1 MELFCTPICED
12 PSMNIVSIDPD
23 KRSVLIPLFSNYLPQ
38 RIFINSVL
46 EGHSGIALA
55 DSRTDPRVAKLTH
68 PGWAILGGDVTHPIA
83 QKFVQQSS
91 EMWVIPISEAWRA
104 LIFQVHGHHLK
115 QIRGI
120 TFSSESLN
128 LKHLRDLQKQ
138 MPLGCHIERIDIS
151 LANRLKNEGLSSF
164 PGFSSFADFAERG
177 IGFCATIEGCIISH
191 AVSLMQCREGI
202 HIGIE
207 THPDFRNMG
216 FATVVAARLLE
227 DCIERGV
234 YPHWSA
240 SCDNRASIHLA
251 EKLGYVRD
259 GVYEA
264 LGVFMETS

>member
-1 MELFCTPICED
+1 M
-12 PSMNIVSIDPD
+12 SIVSIDPN
-23 KRSVLIPLFSNYLPQ
+23 KRSGLIPLFANYLPQ

-55 DSRTDPRVAKLTH
+55 DSKTDPRVAQLRH
-68 PGWAILGGDVTHPIA
+68 PGWAILGGDVTRPIA
-83 QKFVQQSS
+83 QKFIQQSS
-91 EMWVIPISEAWRA
+91 EMWIIPISEAWRA

-115 QIRGI
+115 QIRGV

-128 LKHLRDLQKQ
+128 LKHLRDLQKR
-138 MPLGCHIERIDIS
+138 MPLDCHIERVDIA
-151 LANRLKNEGLSSF
+151 LANRLRDEGLSSF
-164 PGFSSFADFAERG
+164 PGFRTLVDFAERG
-177 IGFCATIEGCIISH
+177 IGFCATIEGRIISH

-216 FATVVAARLLE
+216 FATAVAARLLE
-227 DCIERGV
+227 DCIEQDI

-240 SCDNRASIHLA
+240 SCENTPSIHLA

-264 LGVFMETS
+264 LGVFTKTS

>member
-1 MELFCTPICED
+1 
-12 PSMNIVSIDPD
+12 MNIVPIDPD
-23 KRSVLIPLFSNYLPQ
+23 KRGVLIPLFANYLPQ

-55 DSRTDPRVAKLTH
+55 DSKTDPRVAQLTH

-91 EMWVIPISEAWRA
+91 EMWMIPISEAWRA
-104 LIFQVHGHHLK
+104 LIFQVHGPDLK

-120 TFSSESLN
+120 TFSSGSLN
-128 LKHLRDLQKQ
+128 LKHLRDLQKRT
-138 MPLGCHIERIDIS
+138 PLGCQIERVDIP
-151 LANRLKNEGLSSF
+151 LAIRLKKEGLSSF

-177 IGFCATIEGCIISH
+177 IGFCATIEGRIVSH
-191 AVSLMQCREGI
+191 AVSLMQCREGM

-207 THPDFRNMG
+207 THPDFHNMG
-216 FATVVAARLLE
+216 FGTVVAARLLE
-227 DCIERGV
+227 ECIARGI

-240 SCDNRASIHLA
+240 SCDNTASIHLA

-264 LGVFMETS
+264 LGVFTETS